1 MRAAGHEKKAA
12 AGREKL
18 RAADP
23 EEGVAAPGAGEDNF
37 FARVY
42 EAVRRIPCGRVA
54 TYGQIARLCGNA
66 RASRAVGY
74 ALHVNPAPGAIPCHR
89 VVNREGRLA
98 PAFAFG
104 GPAVQRDLLTAEGV
118 PSVARD
124 GCFYVDLTRYGWFC
138 GDMQSTMRDINA

>member
-23 EEGVAAPGAGEDNF
+23 EEGGVAAPGAGEDNF

-66 RASRAVGY
+66 RASRATDGTPS
-74 ALHVNPAPGAIPCHR
+74 AAKRSRWTAGPPKANAGASLPS
-89 VVNREGRLA
+89 RL
-98 PAFAFG
+98 
-104 GPAVQRDLLTAEGV
+104 T
-118 PSVARD
+118 
-124 GCFYVDLTRYGWFC
+124 TR
-138 GDMQSTMRDINA
+138 